1 VVEDARMQYVPSG
14 AARLACDVE
23 GAGPAVLLLHAGVN
37 DRRSWRP
44 LVAALGGRCRSI
56 AYDRRGFGETAYD
69 PEPFGDVADAV
80 AVLDAFGVDS
90 AVVIG
95 ASNGG
100 RCAIDLALAHP
111 ERVLGLGLIG
121 AAVSST
127 PEPDPLDFAAPV
139 QRLWQA
145 YDAAEAAGDV
155 AALNRIEAH
164 AWLDGWAA
172 EEGRVTGAARDL
184 FLAMNDVALRAE
196 PPGSRATS
204 PDAWDRLVDLSVPL
218 LVLLGELDVVCE
230 PASRHLATQ
239 VPGARY
245 EVLAGTGHL
254 PHLEGHARCL
264 ELLTEFIDAAL
275 VDAGVVGAESLD
287 DVAG

>member
-1 VVEDARMQYVPSG
+1 MQFVASG
-14 AARLACDVE
+14 TARLACDVE
-23 GAGPAVLLLHAGVN
+23 GAGLPVLLLHAGVN

-56 AYDRRGFGETAYD
+56 AYDRRGFGETSYAAQPYD
-69 PEPFGDVADAV
+69 DVADAV
-80 AVLDAFGVDS
+80 AVLDALEVAA
-90 AVVIG
+90 AVLIG

-111 ERVLGLGLIG
+111 DRVLGLGLIG
-121 AAVSST
+121 AGVSGA
-127 PEPDPLDFAAPV
+127 PEPDPLDFAVPV
-139 QRLWQA
+139 QQLWQA
-145 YDAAEAAGDV
+145 YEAVEEAGDLD
-155 AALNRIEAH
+155 ALNRIEAH

-172 EEGRVTGAARDL
+172 EEGRVAGAAREL

-196 PPGSRATS
+196 PPGERATPS
-204 PDAWDRLVDLSVPL
+204 GAWDRLAELSVPA

-230 PASRHLATQ
+230 PASLHIARQ
-239 VPGARY
+239 VIGARY

-264 ELLTEFIDAAL
+264 ELLSEFIDAEFI
-275 VDAGVVGAESLD
+275 DVGAR
-287 DVAG
+287 